1 MKTVASLNQ
10 ITGLILAMAWLP
22 GGLAQNT
29 TNRPL
34 TSASDATPVVTPAR
48 PATEP
53 SPRALT
59 SPLDVFSPAVIPL
72 PDDATSKNRQP
83 PKIRLSPWATE
94 ILKLAEARIGDDVM
108 YSFIDNS
115 GTFNLGAEQ
124 IIYLSDVGVPSQ
136 IISAMLQH
144 DQDLVSGVR
153 SLTVASEPAYEPILP
168 AIVAASSDGSVKT
181 SSQPALVPSAPVSAT
196 AGLEAA
202 SGMKS
207 PPEIN
212 PSVPDV
218 QLAAVSSTKRD
229 ELASAK
235 PPTVSAQGQMVAKK
249 KSLYPVREPQP
260 VELTAPI
267 IFIEGEERPAN
278 TIIIVGFPR
287 TESSVPLTSEVKP
300 SVLSSPG
307 AASRSRASFPPR

>member
-1 MKTVASLNQ
+1 
-10 ITGLILAMAWLP
+10 
-22 GGLAQNT
+22 
-29 TNRPL
+29 
-34 TSASDATPVVTPAR
+34 
-48 PATEP
+48 
-53 SPRALT
+53 
-59 SPLDVFSPAVIPL
+59 
-72 PDDATSKNRQP
+72 
-83 PKIRLSPWATE
+83 
-94 ILKLAEARIGDDVM
+94 M

-168 AIVAASSDGSVKT
+168 VIVAASSDGSVKT

-202 SGMKS
+202 SGVKS

-218 QLAAVSSTKRD
+218 QFAAVSSTKRD

-287 TESSVPLTSEVKP
+287 TELSVPLTSEVKP
-300 SVLSSPG
+300 PVLSSPG